1 MPLVVTYA
9 SPMPAATSSNAFV
22 RLIGGF
28 REQFAALFREVAKFG
43 AVGLIALVVDI
54 GLFNLLRYA
63 GGHGPMF
70 DRPISAKIVS
80 VAVATVV
87 AYFGNRYWTFRHR
100 GRTHMSSE
108 LFMFFV
114 LNGVGMLISVGC
126 LYLSHYVLGLTSA
139 LADNLSA
146 NVIGLGLGTLFRFWS
161 YRKWV
166 FPAIPADAAD
176 QELAERDAS
185 TLI

>member
-1 MPLVVTYA
+1 MR
-9 SPMPAATSSNAFV
+9 AA
-22 RLIGGF
+22 IGF
-28 REQFAALFREVAKFG
+28 RDQFKALYREVAKFG
-43 AVGLIALVVDI
+43 LVGLSALVVDI
-54 GLFNLLRYA
+54 GLFNYLRFA
-63 GGHGPMF
+63 GGQGPMF

-100 GRTHMSSE
+100 GRTHMSRE
-108 LFMFFV
+108 LAMFFL
-114 LNGVGMLISVGC
+114 LNGIGMAIAVGC
-126 LYLSHYVLGLTSA
+126 LYISHYVLGFTSA

-146 NVIGLGLGTLFRFWS
+146 NVIGLGLGTMFRFWS

-166 FPAIPADAAD
+166 FPAVPDNPAD
-176 QELAERDAS
+176 QELAERDAV

>member
-1 MPLVVTYA
+1 VSVPPIAQQALLVRA
-9 SPMPAATSSNAFV
+9 V
-22 RLIGGF
+22 RGF
-28 REQFAALFREVAKFG
+28 RDQFLALFREVAKFG
-43 AVGLIALVVDI
+43 VVGLTALVVDI
-54 GLFNLLRYA
+54 GLFNYLRFS

-80 VAVATVV
+80 VAVATLV

-100 GRTHMSSE
+100 GRTHMSRE
-108 LFMFFV
+108 LAMFFL
-114 LNGVGMLISVGC
+114 LNGVGMAIAIGC
-126 LYLSHYVLGLTSA
+126 LYVSHYVLGFTSV

-166 FPAIPADAAD
+166 FPAVPDNPAD
-176 QELAERDAS
+176 QELAERDAA

>member
-1 MPLVVTYA
+1 MH
-9 SPMPAATSSNAFV
+9 AAMSIRTQV
-22 RLIGGF
+22 K
-28 REQFAALFREVAKFG
+28 ALYREVAKFG
-43 AVGLIALVVDI
+43 IVGLTALVVDI
-54 GLFNLLRYA
+54 GLFNFLRFS
-63 GGHGPMF
+63 GGQGPMY
-70 DRPISAKIVS
+70 DRPISSKIVS

-100 GRTHMSSE
+100 GRTHMSRE
-108 LFMFFV
+108 LAMFFL
-114 LNGVGMLISVGC
+114 LNGVGMAIAVGC

-166 FPAIPADAAD
+166 FPAVPDDDADR
-176 QELAERDAS
+176 ELAERDAS
-185 TLI
+185 TLV